1 MDDYEIFATGARLM
15 PMQIGPH
22 RWIWS
27 VTDFIDDSFQNGKI
41 VNPMMEATTKEAL
54 IAPDEEENNE

>member
-15 PMQIGPH
+15 PIQIGK
-22 RWIWS
+22 RWIWY

-41 VNPMMEATTKEAL
+41 INPMMEATTKEAL